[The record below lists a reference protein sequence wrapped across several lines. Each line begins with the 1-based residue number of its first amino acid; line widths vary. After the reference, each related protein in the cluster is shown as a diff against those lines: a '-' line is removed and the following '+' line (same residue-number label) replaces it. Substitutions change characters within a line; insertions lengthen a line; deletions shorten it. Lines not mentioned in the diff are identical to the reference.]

1 MFRKRQKETL
11 LVVENNEKNTALKV
25 WRILFVSALLI
36 LGGLLGYQAG
46 AAIVTWVS
54 NPNTTN
60 PFVIASRDSLE
71 AGSGRTTALVAFTLL
86 GVLFARLVSTPA
98 FRRLVQAGDRLKEM
112 KPNEKVATFSG
123 VLIGLLLTVM
133 LRSAFSNIM
142 GVWVTAVVGGV
153 LVYLGIVA
161 TWSMKDEM
169 RIFLPGSAA
178 LPADGKEAMPEQCKI
193 LDTNVIIDG
202 RVADICRTGFIEG
215 PIYVPGFVLDE
226 LQHIADSADSL
237 KRARGRR
244 GLDILNQMRTELDM
258 KIRTYD
264 NTDPGDRDE
273 VDAKLVKLAKK
284 LNGKIVTNDYNLNKV
299 AELQGVPVLNIN
311 ELANAVKPIV
321 LPGEEMVVTIIKE
334 GKEQNQGVA
343 YLEDGTMIVVEGG
356 RRRIGET
363 LPVVTSSVLQTV
375 AGKMIFANIR
385 GDEDGDEEGGLR
397 VYPRG
402 GPRNRPPQH
411 RSPLGEAH
419 QVSAD
424 WAVETAATNARN
436 LPSQVNTEFCMSPR
450 RWTLCFCC
458 SGFNRPIPTD

>member
-1 MFRKRQKETL
+1 MAH
-11 LVVENNEKNTALKV
+11 ENNTALKV

-36 LGGLLGYQAG
+36 LGGILGFVSGQALVNSVN
-46 AAIVTWVS
+46 ASFNNDS
-54 NPNTTN
+54 NPNTLLT
-60 PFVIASRDSLE
+60 ALHESLGT
-71 AGSGRTTALVAFTLL
+71 GSGRTTTLIAFTLL
-86 GVLFARLVSTPA
+86 GILLARLVSTPA
-98 FRRLVQAGDRLKEM
+98 FSRMVQMGDRLHEM
-112 KPNEKVATFSG
+112 KATEKVATYAG
-123 VLIGLLLTVM
+123 IITGLLLTLM
-133 LRSAFSNIM
+133 LHSAFSSVLIVWGSVLNF
-142 GVWVTAVVGGV
+142 WVTTLVGIV

-161 TWSMKDEM
+161 SWSMKDELRM
-169 RIFLPGSAA
+169 FLPGAGPMA
-178 LPADGKEAMPEQCKI
+178 PDGKEAVPEQCKI

-244 GLDILNQMRTELDM
+244 GLDILNQMRTELKM
-258 KIRTYD
+258 MIRTYD
-264 NTDPGDRDE
+264 NNDPADRDE

-311 ELANAVKPIV
+311 ELANAVKPVV
-321 LPGEEMVVTIIKE
+321 LPGEEMLVTIIKE

-343 YLEDGTMIVVEGG
+343 YLDDGTMIVVEGG

-385 GDEDGDEEGGLR
+385 GDEEGDEEGYDGSLR
-397 VYPRG
+397 AYPRG
-402 GPRNRPPQH
+402 GPRRKIQH
-411 RSPLGEAH
+411 
-419 QVSAD
+419 
-424 WAVETAATNARN
+424 
-436 LPSQVNTEFCMSPR
+436 
-450 RWTLCFCC
+450 
-458 SGFNRPIPTD
+458 

>member
-1 MFRKRQKETL
+1 MAI
-11 LVVENNEKNTALKV
+11 EKNENYTVLRI
-25 WRILFVSALLI
+25 WRGLFVFALLI
-36 LGGLLGYQAG
+36 LGAILGYQAG
-46 AAIVTWVS
+46 LLIVASVS
-54 NPNTTN
+54 SPYSTN
-60 PFVIASRDSLE
+60 PFLTASRESLE
-71 AGSGRTTALVAFTLL
+71 SGSGRTTALAAFTLL
-86 GVLFARLVSTPA
+86 GMLVARLVSSPA
-98 FRRLVQAGDRLKEM
+98 FQKLVQAGDRLREM

-123 VLIGLLLTVM
+123 VVIGLLLTIM
-133 LRSAFSNIM
+133 LRSAFPLM
-142 GVWVTAVVGGV
+142 GTWITIVVGGV

-161 TWSMKDEM
+161 TWSMKDEL
-169 RIFLPGSAA
+169 RIFLPGSTV
-178 LPADGKEAMPEQCKI
+178 PPVEGKETPPEQCKI

-215 PIYVPGFVLDE
+215 QIYVPGFVLDE
-226 LQHIADSADSL
+226 LQHIADSADGL

-258 KIRTYD
+258 KVRTYD
-264 NTDPGDRDE
+264 NTDPNDRDE

-343 YLEDGTMIVVEGG
+343 YLEDGTMIVVEGA

-385 GDEDGDEEGGLR
+385 GSEEDNEGEDGGLR

-402 GPRNRPPQH
+402 GPPQDR
-411 RSPLGEAH
+411 RSSG
-419 QVSAD
+419 
-424 WAVETAATNARN
+424 
-436 LPSQVNTEFCMSPR
+436 R
-450 RWTLCFCC
+450 R
-458 SGFNRPIPTD
+458 

>member
-1 MFRKRQKETL
+1 MVSVAWQKDTL
-11 LVVENNEKNTALKV
+11 LAIEKNENYTALKI
-25 WRILFVSALLI
+25 WRGLFVSALLI
-36 LGGLLGYQAG
+36 LGLLLGYQAG
-46 AAIVTWVS
+46 LLIVGWVS
-54 NPNTTN
+54 NPNNSNT
-60 PFVIASRDSLE
+60 FVAALRESF
-71 AGSGRTTALVAFTLL
+71 ATGSGRTTALVAFTAL
-86 GVLFARLVSTPA
+86 GFLFARLISTPA
-98 FRRLVQAGDRLKEM
+98 FQRLVQAGDRLRDM
-112 KPNEKVATFSG
+112 MPNEKVATFSG
-123 VLIGLLLTVM
+123 VVIGLLLTIM
-133 LRSAFSNIM
+133 LRSAFPIM
-142 GVWVTAVVGGV
+142 GTWITIVVGGV
-153 LVYLGIVA
+153 LIYLGIVA
-161 TWSMKDEM
+161 TWSMKDEL
-169 RIFLPGSAA
+169 RIFLPGSTV
-178 LPADGKEAMPEQCKI
+178 PPVDGKEVMPEQCKI

-226 LQHIADSADSL
+226 LQHIADSADGL

-258 KIRTYD
+258 KVRTYD
-264 NTDPGDRDE
+264 NTDPNDRDE

-343 YLEDGTMIVVEGG
+343 YLEDGTMIVVEGA

-385 GDEDGDEEGGLR
+385 GSEEEEEGYDSNLR
-397 VYPRG
+397 AYPRS
-402 GPRNRPPQH
+402 GPRRKIQ
-411 RSPLGEAH
+411 
-419 QVSAD
+419 
-424 WAVETAATNARN
+424 
-436 LPSQVNTEFCMSPR
+436 
-450 RWTLCFCC
+450 
-458 SGFNRPIPTD
+458 

>member
-1 MFRKRQKETL
+1 MALET
-11 LVVENNEKNTALKV
+11 ETRADNQTAIKI
-25 WRILFVSALLI
+25 WRLIFVSALLVLGGI
-36 LGGLLGYQAG
+36 LGYLLGQ
-46 AAIVTWVS
+46 AIVTIVS
-54 NPNTTN
+54 DPASTN
-60 PFVIASRDSLE
+60 AFVIAARESLSVG
-71 AGSGRTTALVAFTLL
+71 AGRTTALAAFTLL
-86 GVLFARLVSTPA
+86 GVLLARLVSPPA
-98 FRRLVQAGDRLKEM
+98 FLGLVRAGDRLQDM
-112 KPNEKVATFSG
+112 KPNEKVATFVG
-123 VLIGLLLTVM
+123 VVVGLLLTVM
-133 LRSAFSNIM
+133 LRSAFPIAGVW
-142 GVWVTAVVGGV
+142 GVWVTVIVGGA

-161 TWSMKDEM
+161 TWSMKDEL
-169 RIFLPGSAA
+169 RIFLPGPAP
-178 LPADGKEAMPEQCKI
+178 LPADGKEVLPEQCKI

-258 KIRTYD
+258 QVRTYD
-264 NTDPGDRDE
+264 NTDPNDRDE

-284 LNGKIVTNDYNLNKV
+284 LHGKIVTNDYNLNKV

-321 LPGEEMVVTIIKE
+321 LPGEEMIVTIIKE

-343 YLEDGTMIVVEGG
+343 YLEDGTMIVVEGA

-385 GDEDGDEEGGLR
+385 GDEEGEEDDGGLR
-397 VYPRG
+397 FQRG
-402 GPRNRPPQH
+402 GPPPQDR
-411 RSPLGEAH
+411 RSGGG
-419 QVSAD
+419 
-424 WAVETAATNARN
+424 
-436 LPSQVNTEFCMSPR
+436 R
-450 RWTLCFCC
+450 RY
-458 SGFNRPIPTD
+458 